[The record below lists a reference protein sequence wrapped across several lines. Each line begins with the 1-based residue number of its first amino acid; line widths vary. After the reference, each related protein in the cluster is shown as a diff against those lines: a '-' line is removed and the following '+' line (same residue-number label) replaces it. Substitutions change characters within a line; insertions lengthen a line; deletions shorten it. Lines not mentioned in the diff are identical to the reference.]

1 MIVSLAEL
9 RRQRTSP
16 TLSPEFDDGDPRRL
30 KPLSLEQ
37 QRKRAK
43 ELLRAARA
51 HDAGAL
57 ERFRRHQPLS
67 EVASLR
73 LSDAQHVIAREN
85 GFRQWTELKAH
96 ADRIR
101 LAQQA
106 TREGRPSALDG
117 DCRTLHI
124 RCGHDIM
131 HKLAIAGFDGDF
143 LWFADPY
150 VQGPVSRVASLK
162 EFVGIRARYL
172 EQQDR
177 EQNIFDG
184 LYASYQD
191 LERARDYAAVHLWM
205 EHDSYDQLV
214 LAKLLDFFSD
224 PAKRPPRLR
233 LISVTH
239 FPGIERFNGIGQLP
253 PEALRVLWSDF
264 EDVHDGRLV
273 VGKQAWQ
280 AITSPTPEALVD
292 LVKTATPALPTMSG
306 ALARHLRELPAV
318 ANGLSL
324 TEQLTLQILAE
335 QGPMNAARLFG
346 WYTNR
351 YEPLP
356 FLGDSGYWVVLLGLA
371 NAATPALKID
381 KRSDVPP
388 EWNRHWH
395 VELLPLGRDL
405 LAHKADWLKTNMV
418 ERRAHRLAAGSQL
431 ALRHRRRHRV
441 AEIGPPSP
449 AAAALRAGRAAAA
462 CRAAVWSPR
471 RRIRR
476 AAPAAPRRAARRD
489 SPHARWRW
497 APVCRT

>member
-1 MIVSLAEL
+1 MIVNLAEL
-9 RRQRTSP
+9 RQRRTSP

-43 ELLRAARA
+43 ELLRAART

-57 ERFRRHQPLS
+57 ERFHRHALS
-67 EVASLR
+67 AAAGWR
-73 LSDAQHVIAREN
+73 LSSAQHVVAREN
-85 GFRQWTELKAH
+85 GFRRWTELKAH

-106 TREGRPSALDG
+106 TSAGRPSALDG
-117 DCRTLHI
+117 DRRTLHI

-150 VQGPVSRVASLK
+150 VQGPVPRVASLE
-162 EFVGIRARYL
+162 EFDGIPAGYL
-172 EQQDR
+172 EQQAR
-177 EQNIFDG
+177 EQNAFDD

-191 LERARDYAAVHLWM
+191 LERAKDYAAVHLWM

-224 PAKRPPRLR
+224 RAKRPPQLR
-233 LISVTH
+233 LVSVTH
-239 FPGIERFNGIGQLP
+239 FPGVERFNGIGQLP
-253 PEALRVLWSDF
+253 PEALRVLWDDF
-264 EDVHDGRLV
+264 EDVHDGRLL
-273 VGKQAWQ
+273 VGKQAWR

-292 LVKTATPALPTMSG
+292 LVKTATPALATMSG
-306 ALARHLRELPAV
+306 ALARHLRELPSV
-318 ANGLSL
+318 ENGLSL

-335 QGPMNAARLFG
+335 QGAMNAARLFG
-346 WYTNR
+346 WFTNR

-371 NAATPALKID
+371 NAAMPALKID
-381 KRSDVPP
+381 ERNDMPP
-388 EWNRHWH
+388 EWHRHWH

-405 LAHKADWLKTNMV
+405 LANKADWLKANRV
-418 ERRAHRLAAGSQL
+418 ERWIGGVRIDSQQAINWRFDNGAGI
-431 ALRHRRRHRV
+431 ALRR
-441 AEIGPPSP
+441 
-449 AAAALRAGRAAAA
+449 
-462 CRAAVWSPR
+462 
-471 RRIRR
+471 
-476 AAPAAPRRAARRD
+476 
-489 SPHARWRW
+489 
-497 APVCRT
+497 